1 MTTSFEGNSD
11 LIWNCV
17 DCNVVHAGD
26 SITVEN
32 RFGEPSDMQLS
43 TEISIKEGQ
52 NLRLTVQVVDYV
64 ADLVQDNSIAHTTV
78 EAFLDYGNSIQS
90 AKTNLV
96 CTEDCL
102 KGVFIGNL
110 DVRNAYEKSGLF
122 KLVVNIHAMTQD
134 TFKLDTIS
142 LGDLVLASEIFPESK
157 DRNYIIDYQSSCLV
171 F

>member
-1 MTTSFEGNSD
+1 
-11 LIWNCV
+11 LIWNCI

-43 TEISIKEGQ
+43 TEISIKEVSQ

-157 DRNYIIDYQSSCLV
+157 GRNHIIYCQSSCLL
-171 F
+171 FSSIKWS